1 MQEIKLGQ
9 IVHQLREER
18 GLSLR
23 AVAERSG
30 FSASFL
36 SQVEND
42 QASPS
47 IASMERIAAALGVTM
62 AEFFQTLDTARPTPG
77 SEVDG
82 YPSLRSNWSKARITY
97 LSREV
102 PQGKLFP
109 LIIALDPNGSSGTR
123 PYPAPS
129 EEFAFVLEGSVVLS
143 TGEGEQVLATGDSV
157 TLSSGSLRRWHNAS
171 AAPVRL
177 VIVAVR

>member
-1 MQEIKLGQ
+1 MPEIKLGEN
-9 IVHQLREER
+9 VRRLREAR

-47 IASMERIAAALGVTM
+47 IASMERVAGALGVTM
-62 AEFFQTLDTARPTPG
+62 AEFFDGLGTRRPATSVAPTARV
-77 SEVDG
+77 SM
-82 YPSLRSNWSKARITY
+82 RSKWSKAHIAY
-97 LSREV
+97 LSAGR
-102 PQGKLFP
+102 PAAQILP
-109 LIIALDPNGSSGTR
+109 LVVTLDPDGSSGKR

-129 EEFAFVLEGSVVLS
+129 EEFALILEGSVVLT
-143 TGEGEQVLATGDSV
+143 TGEGDQVLAAGSAV
-157 TLSSGSLRRWHNAS
+157 TIQPGGLRRWQNVS
-171 AAPVRL
+171 AAPARFLIVSVR
-177 VIVAVR
+177 

>member
-1 MQEIKLGQ
+1 MQEIKLGESLRR
-9 IVHQLREER
+9 LREAR

-62 AEFFQTLDTARPTPG
+62 GEFFQTLGRPKSASVSP
-77 SEVDG
+77 DG
-82 YPSLRSNWSKARITY
+82 HLFVQSKWSKAHITY
-97 LSREV
+97 LSGGR
-102 PQGKLFP
+102 PDGRLLP
-109 LIIALDPNGSSGTR
+109 LLLTLDPDGSSGKR
-123 PYPAPS
+123 PYPAPT
-129 EEFAFVLEGSVVLS
+129 EEFALVLEGSVGLT
-143 TGEGEQVLATGDSV
+143 TGEYERVLVVGDSV
-157 TLSSGSLRRWHNAS
+157 TIQAGELRRWQNLS
-171 AAPVRL
+171 PAPVRF
-177 VIVAVR
+177 VIVSIR

>member
-1 MQEIKLGQ
+1 MTEIKLGEN
-9 IVHQLREER
+9 VRRLRETR

-62 AEFFQTLDTARPTPG
+62 AEFFDSLGTRK
-77 SEVDG
+77 
-82 YPSLRSNWSKARITY
+82 PSASVAPAAHVSMRSKWSKAHITY
-97 LSREV
+97 LSGGR
-102 PQGKLFP
+102 PAAQILP
-109 LIIALDPNGSSGTR
+109 LLVTLDPDGSSGAR

-129 EEFAFVLEGSVVLS
+129 EEFALVLEGSVVLT
-143 TGEGEQVLATGDSV
+143 TGEGEQVLAAGSAV
-157 TLSSGSLRRWHNAS
+157 TIQPAGLRRWQNVGTIPA
-171 AAPVRL
+171 RFL
-177 VIVAVR
+177 IVAVR